1 MTTKTLQTMN
11 EMPYHTRCS
20 FFSQIIGL
28 TKFFRSFW
36 KKSPYLQLLLVDVMY
51 PFLFCFCFW
60 LPPFI
65 AFNTELVYNVK
76 TIMLLCHF
84 YQGRIEMTVMGCG
97 CLLVVSLSLVFW
109 TINKLVRAADQ
120 DRRSKR
126 FCSNALRTFHLTEP
140 GSGPRN
146 RNVEVM
152 ELRFVHS
159 IHS

>member
-1 MTTKTLQTMN
+1 M
-11 EMPYHTRCS
+11 
-20 FFSQIIGL
+20 FFLFTNNWFDQIFPL
-28 TKFFRSFW
+28 LLK
-36 KKSPYLQLLLVDVMY
+36 KKSPLTTTSWRRYVSISVL
-51 PFLFCFCFW
+51 FLFFW

-65 AFNTELVYNVK
+65 PFNTELVYNVK

-97 CLLVVSLSLVFW
+97 CLLVASLSLLFW

-140 GSGPRN
+140 GSGLRN

-152 ELRFVHS
+152 ELRFAHS